1 MASQVLTLYARLGCH
16 LCEDMQN
23 DLLPLKKEL
32 GFELQV
38 IDVDRDPVLVKQY
51 GTRVPV
57 LVSEKGEICHY
68 FLDKQALLQYF

>member
-1 MASQVLTLYARLGCH
+1 
-16 LCEDMQN
+16 MQN